1 MGLPRHQL
9 LSFECAVFFRRVM
22 PQYGYNHVDIQ
33 GLVDSEPQRLGLLLE
48 VISLQGDRNNRWQKY
63 QADRFQLKI

>member
-1 MGLPRHQL
+1 MGLLRHQL

-22 PQYGYNHVDIQ
+22 PQYGYNHADIQ
-33 GLVDSEPQRLGLLLE
+33 VLANSEQQRLGLLLA
-48 VISLQGDRNNRWQKY
+48 VISWQGDQNNRWQKY